1 MIIHN
6 EPLSMVEASE
16 HVEKDEQGKE
26 LIAFIKKFNNLKPS
40 EAKDF
45 KKKLTNLEILKLN
58 VGHVCKIVDF
68 LPETTE
74 DLNKVLADA
83 NLDEDENKKI
93 LDTIKEFK

>member
-26 LIAFIKKFNNLKPS
+26 LIAFIKKFNTLKPS
-40 EAKDF
+40 EAKDL
-45 KKKLTNLEILKLN
+45 KKKLTDLNVLKLN
-58 VGHVCKIVDF
+58 VSHVCKIVDF